1 MNITRRVTET
11 VDFEYMKAA
20 IDAGNGPEFVRP
32 FDELIIPLENGKSIT
47 AVCGGYV
54 GDRRARFVL
63 KDCLPELHVMNKRPT
78 NAGGYL
84 KSEGRRHVLEDILPL
99 FPAWLRDAMKPRNMV
114 EIIDGE
120 EHTYADTL
128 WVPSATDLFGPSE
141 SGFWAEEPDSEQL
154 EIFKTE
160 RGRVKEVEGYGTYP
174 WWLRSPYAGYSRYFV
189 RVYADGTVTY
199 SSAALRSG
207 SRRALT
213 SKIRN

>member
-1 MNITRRVTET
+1 MNE
-11 VDFEYMKAA
+11 
-20 IDAGNGPEFVRP
+20 
-32 FDELIIPLENGKSIT
+32 
-47 AVCGGYV
+47 
-54 GDRRARFVL
+54 
-63 KDCLPELHVMNKRPT
+63 RPT

-84 KSEGRRHVLEDILPL
+84 KSEGRRHVLEDVLPL

-128 WVPSATDLFGPSE
+128 WIPSATDLFGPSE

-174 WWLRSPYAGYSRYFV
+174 WWLRSPYAGSSYIFV
-189 RVYADGTVTY
+189 IVYADGTVNGY
-199 SSAALRSG
+199 NAN
-207 SRRALT
+207 T
-213 SKIRN
+213 SLGFAPGFDL

>member
-32 FDELIIPLENGKSIT
+32 FDELVIPLENGKTVT

-63 KDCLPELHVMNKRPT
+63 KDCLPELHVMNERPT
-78 NAGGYL
+78 NKGGYF

-99 FPAWLRDAMKPRNMV
+99 FPAWIRDAMKPRSMV
-114 EIIDGE
+114 EVIDGE
-120 EHTYADTL
+120 EIVYSDAL
-128 WVPSATDLFGPSE
+128 WVPSATDVFGTSDY
-141 SGFWAEEPDSEQL
+141 WAEERDSEQL

-160 RGRVKEVEGYGTYP
+160 RGRVKEVEGRGTYY
-174 WWLRSPYAGYSRYFV
+174 WWLRSPDASNSNYFV
-189 RVYADGTVTY
+189 IVHTDGTVDYYTRD
-199 SSAALRSG
+199 SLGFAPGFDL
-207 SRRALT
+207 
-213 SKIRN
+213 

>member
-1 MNITRRVTET
+1 MNITRRVTEA

-32 FDELIIPLENGKSIT
+32 FDELIIPLENGQSIT

-174 WWLRSPYAGYSRYFV
+174 YWLRFPRAGSSNFFV
-189 RVYADGTVTY
+189 SVYPDG
-199 SSAALRSG
+199 RG
-207 SRRALT
+207 SYYDAY
-213 SKIRN
+213 

>member
-11 VDFEYMKAA
+11 VDFERMKAA

-32 FDELIIPLENGKSIT
+32 FDALIIPLENGKSIT

-114 EIIDGE
+114 ETIDGE

-128 WVPSATDLFGPSE
+128 WIPSATDIFGPSE

-174 WWLRSPYAGYSRYFV
+174 YWLRSPYAGNSYNFV
-189 RVYADGTVTY
+189 TVITDGTVNY
-199 SSAALRSG
+199 YGAHFSLGFAPGFDL
-207 SRRALT
+207 
-213 SKIRN
+213 

>member
-32 FDELIIPLENGKSIT
+32 FDELVIPLENGKSIT

-63 KDCLPELHVMNKRPT
+63 KDCLPELHVMNERPT
-78 NAGGYL
+78 NKGGYF

-99 FPAWLRDAMKPRNMV
+99 FPAWLRDAMKPRSMAEV
-114 EIIDGE
+114 IDGE
-120 EHTYADTL
+120 EIVYSDPL
-128 WVPSATDLFGPSE
+128 WVPSATDVFGP
-141 SGFWAEEPDSEQL
+141 GDYWAEERDSEQL

-160 RGRVKEVEGYGTYP
+160 RGRVKEVEGRGTYL
-174 WWLRSPYAGYSRYFV
+174 WWLRSPYASYSGRFV
-189 RVYADGTVTY
+189 LVYT
-199 SSAALRSG
+199 SG
-207 SRRALT
+207 GVSISGAGGSLGFAPGFDL
-213 SKIRN
+213 

>member
-1 MNITRRVTET
+1 MNITRRVTEA

-32 FDELIIPLENGKSIT
+32 FDELVIPLENGKSIT

-84 KSEGRRHVLEDILPL
+84 NSEGRRHVLEDILPL

-114 EIIDGE
+114 ETIDGE
-120 EHTYADTL
+120 ETPTPTRFGYPRRPTFSAP
-128 WVPSATDLFGPSE
+128 PSRDFGP
-141 SGFWAEEPDSEQL
+141 
-154 EIFKTE
+154 
-160 RGRVKEVEGYGTYP
+160 
-174 WWLRSPYAGYSRYFV
+174 RSRIASNSRFS
-189 RVYADGTVTY
+189 R
-199 SSAALRSG
+199 RSG
-207 SRRALT
+207 AA
-213 SKIRN
+213 

>member
-32 FDELIIPLENGKSIT
+32 FDELVIPLENGKSIT

-63 KDCLPELHVMNKRPT
+63 KDCLPELHAMNKRPT

-114 EIIDGE
+114 EIIDDE

-174 WWLRSPYAGYSRYFV
+174 YWLRSPRASGSHGFV
-189 RVYADGTVTY
+189 RVRT
-199 SSAALRSG
+199 SG
-207 SRRALT
+207 SVATTGADASLGFAPGFDL
-213 SKIRN
+213 

>member
-32 FDELIIPLENGKSIT
+32 FDELAIPLENGKTVT

-63 KDCLPELHVMNKRPT
+63 KDCLPELHVMNERPT
-78 NAGGYL
+78 NKGGYF

-99 FPAWLRDAMKPRNMV
+99 FPAWLRDAMKPRSMAEV
-114 EIIDGE
+114 IDGE
-120 EHTYADTL
+120 EIVYSDPL
-128 WVPSATDLFGPSE
+128 WVPSATDVFGP
-141 SGFWAEEPDSEQL
+141 GDYWAEERDSEQL

-160 RGRVKEVEGYGTYP
+160 RGRVKEVEGYGTYY
-174 WWLRSPYAGYSRYFV
+174 WWLRSPNAGNSDNFV
-189 RVYADGTVTY
+189 GVNTDGTVNNG
-199 SSAALRSG
+199 SAGNSLGFAPGFDL
-207 SRRALT
+207 
-213 SKIRN
+213 